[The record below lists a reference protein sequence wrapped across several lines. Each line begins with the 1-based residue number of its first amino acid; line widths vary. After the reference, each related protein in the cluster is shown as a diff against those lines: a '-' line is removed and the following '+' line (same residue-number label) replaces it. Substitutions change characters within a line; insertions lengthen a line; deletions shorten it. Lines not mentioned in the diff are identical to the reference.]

1 MCRNL
6 MSEIIQLSILS
17 GSSMLMNKSVIII
30 TVSLMFFGCGK
41 RYVYNQPGSET
52 SGHYET
58 AWIDPKVVLED
69 PWYTLMR
76 SHRVDSFY
84 VNSAIEHPHPA
95 TKSIKLQI
103 KNYECL
109 AIINLLN
116 GRSEVVR
123 PLLAN
128 NLGPGYYKLTLNV
141 AQLKKEKL
149 PPDNYYLKAECCGST
164 VIQDL
169 GRL

>member
-1 MCRNL
+1 MKRNIFFL
-6 MSEIIQLSILS
+6 TLLLIL
-17 GSSMLMNKSVIII
+17 
-30 TVSLMFFGCGK
+30 FGCGPK
-41 RYVYNQPGSET
+41 PVYNQPGGENQ
-52 SGHYET
+52 GYYET

-69 PWYTLMR
+69 PWYTLLK
-76 SHRVDSFY
+76 SHRIDSFY
-84 VNSAIEHPHPA
+84 VSSPSEPPPSS
-95 TKSIKLQI
+95 TRSVRFEI

-109 AIINLLN
+109 VLVNLLN

-141 AQLKKEKL
+141 GQLMKEKL
-149 PPDNYYLKAECCGST
+149 PPDSYYLRAEYCGFT

>member
-1 MCRNL
+1 MKKAIFFL
-6 MSEIIQLSILS
+6 
-17 GSSMLMNKSVIII
+17 
-30 TVSLMFFGCGK
+30 TASLMYLGCGPK
-41 RYVYNQPGSET
+41 PVYNQPAGENQ
-52 SGHYET
+52 GYYET
-58 AWIDPKVVLED
+58 AWIDPKVLLED
-69 PWYTLMR
+69 PWYTLLR
-76 SHRVDSFY
+76 SHRVDSFL
-84 VNSAIEHPHPA
+84 VSSPQENPNLSTRSVRFE
-95 TKSIKLQI
+95 I

-109 AIINLLN
+109 AIVTLLN

-141 AQLKKEKL
+141 GQLMKGKL
-149 PPDNYYLKAECCGST
+149 PPDNYYLKAEYCGFT

>member
-1 MCRNL
+1 M
-6 MSEIIQLSILS
+6 SILS
-17 GSSMLMNKSVIII
+17 GSLMLMNRAAIII
-30 TVSLMFFGCGK
+30 IVSLMLFGCGRK
-41 RYVYNQPGSET
+41 NVYNQPGSEK
-52 SGHYET
+52 GGYYET

-84 VNSAIEHPHPA
+84 VNSTIDHSNPA
-95 TKSIKLQI
+95 TNSIKLQI

-109 AIINLLN
+109 AIVNLLN

-141 AQLKKEKL
+141 GQLKKEKL